1 MIALLAA
8 VGIRVL
14 INEFALVRTPTGAS
28 LFIEG
33 TDDPVLGHPKIGDRN
48 SEYDSADLR
57 LLMSHSPDIL
67 YSPELTKKKFDVLF
81 SGHTHGGQI
90 RVPSVGALLT
100 GTKYASRRESYGT
113 YRTSG
118 GMFVNVSAGIG
129 YSLLPIRINCP
140 AELVLIEL
148 A

>member
-1 MIALLAA
+1 
-8 VGIRVL
+8 
-14 INEFALVRTPTGAS
+14 

-33 TDDPVLGHPKIGDRN
+33 TDDPVLGHPKICDRN

-67 YSPELTKKKFDVLF
+67 YSPELGKKKFDILF

-90 RVPSVGALLT
+90 RVPGVGALLT
-100 GTKYASRRESYGT
+100 GTKYASRQESYGT
-113 YRTSG
+113 YRTTG

-148 A
+148 ACNS